1 MYIHVYVTG
10 KTQLMSYVQPFWRVD
25 QASSGFWQA
34 SRSLLS
40 FFWSPLHFLRIT
52 ICQILVKNW
61 KNDISGCLSLN
72 HLGQNWKEVS
82 FKTRK
87 TSANFGW
94 TSMVSSDWSSYQTP
108 LPVKIRC
115 WIDLSQRQAKAQV
128 QMPFHSKPPISCALD
143 LTFFEVVTKPWW
155 FFSQQKGHV
164 WKGIFGCLVS
174 STWGEKKN
182 LQKKQKDAPT
192 SGIQLSEVVFHLI
205 LWTLRT
211 FHWSWWFLCL
221 FICWAC
227 WPPNVKMQLLPLKS
241 QAGTPPK
248 IRYWIGMIHHDSSWI
263 IASMTLLPPG
273 SSSKSPAPRT
283 PIRLLLRFTLLK
295 LTWPLKIGIPR

>member
-1 MYIHVYVTG
+1 MILHLCTYIYVHVTR

-61 KNDISGCLSLN
+61 KKHISGCLSLN

-128 QMPFHSKPPISCALD
+128 QMPFHSKPAISCALD

-155 FFSQQKGHV
+155 FFSQQKGHF

-174 STWGEKKN
+174 STWGEKKTFKKN
-182 LQKKQKDAPT
+182 KKMPLQVEYNWVKLSFTWYFELCAPST
-192 SGIQLSEVVFHLI
+192 EV
-205 LWTLRT
+205 
-211 FHWSWWFLCL
+211 
-221 FICWAC
+221 
-227 WPPNVKMQLLPLKS
+227 
-241 QAGTPPK
+241 G
-248 IRYWIGMIHHDSSWI
+248 
-263 IASMTLLPPG
+263 G
-273 SSSKSPAPRT
+273 SSVSSSVERAGLQMWKCSYTRV
-283 PIRLLLRFTLLK
+283 K
-295 LTWPLKIGIPR
+295 LEPHPK